1 MKVALINAPT
11 SHEQIYGDWDLS
23 SLDTYTPP
31 LGLLHIAGFLKQSNH
46 QPFILDLMAKG
57 WNLDRGVRHILAQE
71 PDAVGLSAMTINCLN
86 ANKVARELKSRGL
99 TVPVILGGA
108 HVTAVPKETLETLES
123 IDYAV
128 LGEGEVTFLEL
139 LQRLDAGQ
147 PVEDVQGVAWRDET
161 GKVVINPPRPPI
173 QDLDMLPFPA
183 WELLPGF
190 PESYPSSLLESKRLP
205 AAGIMT
211 SRGCPYHCTFCDHR
225 VFGSKLRHFSAE
237 YTLSLIRHLVQN
249 YGIKDLM
256 ILDDNFLINKKKLF
270 EVCDGLIGEKLDLTW
285 YCIAHVQSISPD
297 RMAKIKRAG
306 CWFIEVG
313 IESGNDEILK
323 QIKKNTNK
331 AEIRKAVR
339 MIKEAGIKVKGNFIF
354 GFPGETPETLEET
367 IDFALELNLDYFQQS
382 YLTIWPGCEMADR
395 VPGDAKD
402 REGSW
407 GKLAHQRI
415 TFVPEGMTKE
425 ELLQASRA
433 AFRRFYLRPRT
444 IINLLPTF
452 TTPRGIRFALT
463 ALVVFI
469 KTIFRRK

>member
-1 MKVALINAPT
+1 MKVALINPPT

-31 LGLLHIAGFLKQSNH
+31 LGLLHIAGFLKQNKH
-46 QPFILDLMAKG
+46 QPFILDLAAVG
-57 WNLDRGVRHILAQE
+57 WSLDKGVRHVLAQE
-71 PDAVGLSAMTINCLN
+71 PDAVGLSAMTINSLN
-86 ANKVARELKSRGL
+86 ANTIARELKKRGL
-99 TVPVILGGA
+99 TAPVILGGA
-108 HVTAVPKETLETLES
+108 HVTAVPVDTLRALES

-147 PVEDVQGVAWRDET
+147 PIDDVKGIAWRDQT
-161 GKVVINPPRPPI
+161 GSVVINATRPPI

-190 PESYPSSLLESKRLP
+190 PGSYPSSLLESKRLP

-225 VFGSKLRHFSAE
+225 VFGSRLRHFSAE
-237 YTLSLIRHLVQN
+237 YTLSMIRHLVQA
-249 YGIKDLM
+249 YGIRDLM
-256 ILDDNFLINKKKLF
+256 VLDDNFLINKKKLF

-297 RMAKIKRAG
+297 RMTKIKKAG

-331 AEIRKAVR
+331 AEIRKAIR
-339 MIKEAGIKVKGNFIF
+339 MIKEAGLRVKGNFIF

-382 YLTIWPGCEMADR
+382 YLTVWPGCEMADR
-395 VPGDAKD
+395 APAEAKNTED
-402 REGSW
+402 SW

-415 TFVPEGMTKE
+415 TFVPEGLTKE

-452 TTPRGIRFALT
+452 TSTRGIRFALT
-463 ALVVFI
+463 ALVVFL